1 MYISE
6 FWCGVGACLLAE
18 VITIVIALIISL
30 AKFSGNYDYEEH
42 REDKEDKE

>member
-1 MYISE
+1 MYIPE

-18 VITIVIALIISL
+18 VVTIVIALIISL
-30 AKFSGNYDYEEH
+30 GRFRSNYDYEER